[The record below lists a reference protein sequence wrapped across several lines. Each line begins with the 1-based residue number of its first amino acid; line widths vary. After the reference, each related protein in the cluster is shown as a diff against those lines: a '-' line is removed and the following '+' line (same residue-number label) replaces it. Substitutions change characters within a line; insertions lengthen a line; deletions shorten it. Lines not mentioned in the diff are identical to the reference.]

1 MKRLINI
8 ILSLVILIDILFL
21 SITININLFSKNN
34 NIKKINNK
42 INYIELTNIEGKNFN
57 TKNYYD
63 NFYKDLVNEDINSSD
78 IEKIYKSKTFKDS
91 MYKIEND
98 NLKYLLKRKDYQRLT
113 TKELNNKFKKELN
126 DEKLSNKVSKYTYE
140 LVNIEDEIKYNIDKV
155 PTKYTNTLRYLI
167 STTFKIIILCTMIIS
182 IILIFFINKDK
193 FIAYIFIPSLIVGII
208 DLILGLSIDTIMYNK
223 LSKFIYMLSKSFINN
238 YITKL
243 IFTSLI
249 IILISLFYLSVYEK
263 VESKF
268 KVVLKSRIKKQIE
281 EEI

>member
-155 PTKYTNTLRYLI
+155 PTKYTNTLRYLL